1 MVRGRNAR
9 NKRAKP
15 EAKPVT
21 EGYGK
26 NPGMKKKTAG
36 QASADLAVG
45 TRGATSPKYSAEREA
60 AMERARKA
68 REAEKSQS
76 YRGKEK
82 NILRDSEGEAVL
94 SGFGETI
101 KTGGMDEDMM
111 GYKKGGKVKGYGCAK
126 RGVKKCKMR

>member
-1 MVRGRNAR
+1 MFRGRNAR
-9 NKRAKP
+9 NKRTKA
-15 EAKPVT
+15 AATPVN

-45 TRGATSPKYSAEREA
+45 TRGATSSKYSAEREA

-68 REAEKSQS
+68 REAEKSRS
-76 YRGKEK
+76 YKGQEK
-82 NILRDSEGEAVL
+82 DILRDSEGEAVL

-111 GYKKGGKVKGYGCAK
+111 GFKKGGKVRGNGCCA
-126 RGVKKCKMR
+126 RPKKCKMR